1 MDQPT
6 APVSPVDLYPML
18 GLRITAGPLEL
29 RGITD
34 DLIVE
39 LAALAQRGV
48 HDPHRMPFTFPW
60 TDVSVDELPARFG
73 QYHWRTRAEFTPQ
86 EWTLNLAVSYEGQ
99 LVGVQ
104 GMTAGKYLVTRT
116 GETGSWLGRE
126 HHGRGIGTLMRQV
139 FCGFCFDHLDA
150 AEITS
155 AAFSDNP
162 ASLGVSKKVGYVEN
176 GRIRRERRAGELA
189 TTIELLLRP
198 EALVRAPYDVEV
210 AGVAAFRRQIGLD
223 SE

>member
-1 MDQPT
+1 MDQPV
-6 APVSPVDLYPML
+6 PPSSPVDLYPML

-34 DLIVE
+34 DLIVG

-48 HDPHRMPFTFPW
+48 HDPQRMPFTFPW
-60 TDVSVDELPARFG
+60 TDVPVAELPAHFA
-73 QYHWRTRAEFTPQ
+73 QYHWRTRAEFTPR
-86 EWTLNLAVSYEGQ
+86 EWTINLAVSYEGE

-104 GMTAGKYLVTRT
+104 GMSASRYPVTRT

-176 GRIRRERRAGELA
+176 GRIRRERRPGELA